1 MKRIKLVLAAAATMV
16 SSLAAVS
23 PAYAIGNPNEMPG
36 EGLNTAISAPG
47 VGNPDTRAIEAT
59 REAPPAIG
67 NPDVMPGYGVDTA
80 QSAQR

>member
-1 MKRIKLVLAAAATMV
+1 MKRIKLVLALAAAMV

-23 PAYAIGNPNEMPG
+23 PAYAVGNPNDMPG
-36 EGLNTAISAPG
+36 EGLTTATEAG
-47 VGNPDTRAIEAT
+47 VGNPNERAFVAT